1 MSEDFTLAEMIVVAV
16 SEGFRNNG
24 ELLASGITVLPRIG
38 AGLAKLTHSPELMM
52 TDGEAYFVEEPVP
65 LGPRKGPLEGYT
77 PKFAGWAP
85 YNRTFDVV
93 WRGKRHA
100 VINPI
105 QIDRWGQT
113 NLSGVGDPKKPK
125 IQMQGPRGLPGNSIN
140 HINSMIT
147 YSHDKKVFVEGEC
160 DMAGG
165 AGYNPKRWAPG
176 VSKSFLD
183 VRNVFSNLC
192 VFDYSGPEHAA
203 RLKHLHPGVTFE
215 EVQAAT
221 GFPLIYDK
229 ACTPTPA
236 PTAEQLAIIRK
247 LDPHNLRAT
256 MLKDNPP
263 GVRA

>member
-1 MSEDFTLAEMIVVAV
+1 MSETYTLAESLIVAL

-24 ELLASGITVLPRIG
+24 EIFASGIGILPRLG
-38 AGLAKLTHSPELMM
+38 VSLAKLTHSPELMM
-52 TDGEAYFVEEPVP
+52 TDGEAYLVEDPIP
-65 LGPRKGPLEGYT
+65 LGARGDYK
-77 PKFAGWAP
+77 PKFSGWAP
-85 YNRTFDVV
+85 YHRTFNIV
-93 WRGKRHA
+93 WRGKRHV

-105 QIDRWGQT
+105 QIDRFGQT
-113 NLSGVGDPKKPK
+113 NLSNVGDPKKPK
-125 IQMQGPRGLPGNSIN
+125 VQFQGPRGLPGNSLN
-140 HINSMIT
+140 NINSMIT

-160 DMAGG
+160 DMVGG

-176 VSKSFLD
+176 MSKAFLD
-183 VRNVFSNLC
+183 IRNVYSNLC
-192 VFDYSGPEHAA
+192 VFDYSGPDHAPK
-203 RLKHLHPGVTFE
+203 LKHLHPGVTFE

-221 GFPLIYDK
+221 GFPLIHDK
-229 ACTPTPA
+229 TCTPTPA